1 VRSPWSKANPYSC
14 PVAEDDE
21 QNRQPGASAI
31 SQKPEDNSLGR
42 LLALSDGVFA
52 IAMTLLALD
61 LKPPTGLGSHVTS
74 QQLIHALAQHTDSYW
89 SFILSFYIIAIYWGA
104 HRRLMRSVTVFTP
117 NLVRDTVFLLLLVA
131 AMPFPASL
139 LGQYGGTPFALAL
152 YGAISALATLTIIAL
167 TYDVRRSDPGS
178 RKAET
183 PADELAWWTSWLNLG
198 VFLLCIPAG
207 YVLGGNGPFV
217 LLLLV
222 LTNRLPL
229 LRSLARRYGIG
240 PRRFRIGPR

>member
-21 QNRQPGASAI
+21 ENRQPGASAI

-42 LLALSDGVFA
+42 LLSLSDGVFA

-61 LKPPTGLGSHVTS
+61 LKPPNLTGHVTS
-74 QQLIHALAQHTDSYW
+74 QQLIHALAQNTDSYW

-104 HRRLMRSVTVFTP
+104 HRRLMRSVTVFSP

-139 LGQYGGTPFALAL
+139 LGLYGGTPFALAL
-152 YGAISALATLTIIAL
+152 YGAVSALATLTLILL

-183 PADELAWWTSWLNLG
+183 PADDLAWWTSWLNLG

-207 YVLGGNGPFV
+207 YVLGSNGPYV

-240 PRRFRIGPR
+240 AR